1 MTDFDKLTE
10 INNEIATLEADRDG
24 LTAIWFVIEYTGQF
38 MTANIKKNG
47 YYPTLLKEHF
57 PKATE
62 YISHKIDKIQSE
74 LNSLY
79 VDRDFWQEQVDTGV
93 DE

>member
-1 MTDFDKLTE
+1 MTDFDKLIE
-10 INNEIATLEADRDG
+10 VNNRIAELEADREG
-24 LTAIWFVIEYTGQF
+24 LSAIWFVIEYTGRF
-38 MTANIKKNG
+38 MKGYLEKNG
-47 YYPTLLKEHF
+47 SDPTFLKEHF

-62 YISHKIDKIQSE
+62 YISDKIDKIQSE

-79 VDRDFWQEQVDTGV
+79 VDRDFWQEQVDKGE

>member
-10 INNEIATLEADRDG
+10 INNMIAELEADREG
-24 LTAIWFVIEYTGQF
+24 LSAIWFVIEYTGRF
-38 MTANIKKNG
+38 MKSYLEKNG
-47 YYPTLLKEHF
+47 SDPIFLKEHF

-62 YISHKIDKIQSE
+62 YISDKIDKIQSDLE
-74 LNSLY
+74 SLY
-79 VDRDFWQEQVDTGV
+79 MDRDFWQEQVDKGE

>member
-10 INNEIATLEADRDG
+10 INNTIAGLEADRDG

-38 MTANIKKNG
+38 ITANIKKNG
-47 YYPTLLKEHF
+47 SYPTLLKEHF

-62 YISHKIDKIQSE
+62 YISDKIDKIQ
-74 LNSLY
+74 
-79 VDRDFWQEQVDTGV
+79 

>member
-10 INNEIATLEADRDG
+10 INNRITELEADRDG
-24 LTAIWFVIEYTGQF
+24 LNAIWFVIEYTGQF
-38 MTANIKKNG
+38 MTANIRKNG
-47 YYPTLLKEHF
+47 SEPTFLKEHF

-62 YISHKIDKIQSE
+62 YISDKIDKIQSE
-74 LNSLY
+74 LESLY
-79 VDRDFWQEQVDTGV
+79 MDRDFWQEQVAKGE

>member
-10 INNEIATLEADRDG
+10 INNMIAELESERDG
-24 LTAIWFVIEYTGQF
+24 LNAIWFVIEYTGQF
-38 MTANIKKNG
+38 MAANIQKNG
-47 YYPTLLKEHF
+47 SDPTFLNEHF

-62 YISHKIDKIQSE
+62 YISDKIDKLQSDLE
-74 LNSLY
+74 SLY
-79 VDRDFWQEQVDTGV
+79 MDRDFWQEQVDKGE